1 MTILRIGLDVHV
13 LTGPHQGTSSVW
25 TNLLNE
31 FSDANE
37 YVLYSFAPNKLKLE
51 FPQKHFIHRQ
61 IPSIPAVARIQFA
74 FPYMTRRDGCD
85 VFHSNYYGPIVG
97 GPPLVLHVHDLIY
110 MDFPE
115 YSTGIRRAM
124 FATLGRA
131 SALAAAQVVTV
142 SEYAKT
148 RIVKLYGVDEDRIT
162 VVNNGLDRS
171 WLSPSDEKIE
181 KAWQELKA
189 KVPKRYALSVGRL
202 DPRKNFAL
210 TARVVRRLVEQGQL
224 DGLVIVGSDDFG
236 GEELRAQ
243 LEREGTA
250 QLVTHLKSLD
260 TTSLQAIYR
269 HASCLLYLSLAE
281 GFGVPLIEAMA
292 MRTPIVASDR
302 TSIPE
307 VVGDAGIS
315 VSATDETAIT
325 AAASAIL
332 TDQQLRKSL
341 IARGAVRLSRFHASD
356 VAPRMEQIYAKA
368 VGSRIAE

>member
-1 MTILRIGLDVHV
+1 LRIGLDVHV

-31 FSDANE
+31 LSDANE
-37 YVLYSFAPNKLKLE
+37 YVLYSFAPEKLKLD
-51 FPQKHFIHRQ
+51 FPQKHFIHQR
-61 IPSIPAVARIQFA
+61 IPRIPAAARIQFA
-74 FPYMTRRDGCD
+74 FPFMTRRDGCD

-115 YSTGIRRAM
+115 YSTGMRRAM

-131 SALAAAQVVTV
+131 SARAAAQVVTV
-142 SEYAKT
+142 SEYAKG
-148 RIVKLYGVDEDRIT
+148 RIVKLYGVDEDRIS
-162 VVNNGLDRS
+162 VVSNGLDRS
-171 WLSPSDEKIE
+171 WLNPSDEKIE
-181 KAWQELKA
+181 NAWQALKPR
-189 KVPKRYALSVGRL
+189 VPKRYALSVGRL

-210 TARVVRRLVEQGQL
+210 TARVVRRLVEQGLL
-224 DGLVIVGSDDFG
+224 DGLVIVGSEDFG
-236 GEELRAQ
+236 GQEFRDQ

-250 QLVTHLKSLD
+250 RFVTRLSGLD
-260 TTSLQAIYR
+260 NTSLQAVYK

-292 MRTPIVASDR
+292 LRTPIVASDR

-315 VSATDETAIT
+315 VPASDEAAIT
-325 AAASAIL
+325 AAASSIL
-332 TDQQLRKSL
+332 TDPQLRQSL
-341 IARGAVRLSRFHASD
+341 IARGVERLSEFRASD
-356 VAPRMEQIYAKA
+356 VAPKMERIYAKA
-368 VGSRIAE
+368 AARSSI